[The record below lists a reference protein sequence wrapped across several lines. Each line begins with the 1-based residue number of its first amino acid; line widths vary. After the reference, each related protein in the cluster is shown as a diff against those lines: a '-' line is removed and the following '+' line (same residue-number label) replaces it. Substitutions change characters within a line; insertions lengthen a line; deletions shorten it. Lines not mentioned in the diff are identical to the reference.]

1 MSTEIKIQCEC
12 GHAKLISKSNI
23 SAHRKSKIHAK
34 NMLALGTVE
43 TTEVE
48 NTIICTEVVI
58 KNKPEKNVKPK
69 CIDCNK
75 RQISKDSLR
84 SRKQKCNKCWYKY
97 TNEKY
102 SPKNNEPEEEE
113 SEPEEEES
121 EPEEE
126 EVETIE
132 EEEVETIE
140 EEEVE
145 TIEEV
150 IKTIE
155 EEAKPVEEVKPV
167 VSCDITEFLQRIET
181 QLKKIDDFN
190 TSITS
195 QLIDCD
201 ILDIVKS
208 IDKRLKKIEELQEVS
223 NNNNR
228 FDDKDVDPLY
238 RYTIWTQKQ
247 YFTNRVIDEIKR
259 RKHPIFKGI
268 DEDEEES
275 ETTTI
280 VENQRDEE
288 VVNMINEENQ
298 RDEEIFVNE
307 IIRVEEV
314 VEVIEEVIKTIE
326 KAEPVKKFP
335 SFVDELS
342 QPITLKKT
350 NNLLFIELKN
360 VMQIRRG
367 VFDEPQ
373 YSEEYYEYGYIS
385 KYSPYIKN
393 QKNLEIYSRGNFEDF
408 KDDKIL
414 KEFIENRQKGK
425 FQYKFNK
432 KIWTCETNAYIPM
445 REVFEMCRKKMSVD
459 KTNFYYLKHRVG
471 YVKFKYN
478 QEVEE
483 VKTTI
488 EETQEVEE
496 VKTTI
501 EEIQHDEEVAIK
513 IKHKIIPD
521 SEWLEYIPDDD
532 TVAKYILDYIKDN
545 IKIYKKNIELCNVR
559 FVYVAD
565 SIQIRILTS
574 EDITANYPMLIK
586 RGYLEDC
593 FRVEMDDCMA
603 YKADFLKGIKYKN
616 FFRKS
621 GFHYKITDDEV
632 GHTFFQLEKEI
643 LEYARLTNCEAIDTK
658 NPNFKPR
665 LINPHKEPEPIN
677 DAKSQM
683 EQMKKLRKGFG
694 KKWTLF

>member
-1 MSTEIKIQCEC
+1 MTTEIKIQCEC

-43 TTEVE
+43 TAEVE
-48 NTIICTEVVI
+48 NTIICTEIV
-58 KNKPEKNVKPK
+58 NNDKPAKIVKSK
-69 CIDCNK
+69 CIVCNI

-84 SRKQKCNKCWYKY
+84 SRKQKCNKCWYQY
-97 TNEKY
+97 INAKY
-102 SPKNNEPEEEE
+102 SPTNNEPEEED
-113 SEPEEEES
+113 
-121 EPEEE
+121 E

-132 EEEVETIE
+132 EEAKPVEEVVETVEEVIKTIEEVEVETIE
-140 EEEVE
+140 EVEVE

-155 EEAKPVEEVKPV
+155 EEAKPVEEVQPV

-181 QLKKIDDFN
+181 QLKKIDDFH

-247 YFTNRVIDEIKR
+247 YFTNRVIEEIKR
-259 RKHPIFKGI
+259 LKHPIFKGI
-268 DEDEEES
+268 DEEEPE
-275 ETTTI
+275 EVIKTI
-280 VENQRDEE
+280 EENQRVEE
-288 VVNMINEENQ
+288 VMNMINEENQ

-326 KAEPVKKFP
+326 
-335 SFVDELS
+335 
-342 QPITLKKT
+342 
-350 NNLLFIELKN
+350 
-360 VMQIRRG
+360 
-367 VFDEPQ
+367 
-373 YSEEYYEYGYIS
+373 EE
-385 KYSPYIKN
+385 
-393 QKNLEIYSRGNFEDF
+393 Q
-408 KDDKIL
+408 
-414 KEFIENRQKGK
+414 
-425 FQYKFNK
+425 
-432 KIWTCETNAYIPM
+432 
-445 REVFEMCRKKMSVD
+445 
-459 KTNFYYLKHRVG
+459 
-471 YVKFKYN
+471 
-478 QEVEE
+478 VEE
-483 VKTTI
+483 VPP
-488 EETQEVEE
+488 VEE
-496 VKTTI
+496 A
-501 EEIQHDEEVAIK
+501 AIK

-532 TVAKYILDYIKDN
+532 TAAKYILEYLDYIKDN

-574 EDITANYPMLIK
+574 DDITANYPMLIK

-593 FRVEMDDCMA
+593 FRIEMDDCMA

-616 FFRKS
+616 FCRK
-621 GFHYKITDDEV
+621 GGIHYKITDEKY
-632 GHTFFQLEKEI
+632 GHPFFRLEKEI
-643 LEYARLTNCEAIDTK
+643 LEYARLTNCEAIDTQK
-658 NPNFKPR
+658 PNFKPR
-665 LINPHKEPEPIN
+665 LINSHKEPEPEPEPIN

-683 EQMKKLRKGFG
+683 EKMKKLRKGFG
-694 KKWTLF
+694 KKMDVILRRGYKKTTRRNKKNNEKK

>member
-1 MSTEIKIQCEC
+1 
-12 GHAKLISKSNI
+12 
-23 SAHRKSKIHAK
+23 
-34 NMLALGTVE
+34 MLALGTVE
-43 TTEVE
+43 TAEVE

-84 SRKQKCNKCWYKY
+84 YRKQKCNKCWYKY

-113 SEPEEEES
+113 SEPEEEEV
-121 EPEEE
+121 ETIEEVVE
-126 EVETIE
+126 TIAEVEVETIE
-132 EEEVETIE
+132 EVVETIE
-140 EEEVE
+140 EV
-145 TIEEV
+145 IEEV

-181 QLKKIDDFN
+181 HLKKIDDFN
-190 TSITS
+190 TNITS

-208 IDKRLKKIEELQEVS
+208 IDKRLQKIEELQAVPNE
-223 NNNNR
+223 NF
-228 FDDKDVDPLY
+228 FDDKDIDPVY
-238 RYTIWTQKQ
+238 RYTVWTHKQ

-268 DEDEEES
+268 DEEEEES

-280 VENQRDEE
+280 
-288 VVNMINEENQ
+288 EENQ
-298 RDEEIFVNE
+298 RDEEIFENE
-307 IIRVEEV
+307 IIRD
-314 VEVIEEVIKTIE
+314 EEVISVI
-326 KAEPVKKFP
+326 
-335 SFVDELS
+335 DD
-342 QPITLKKT
+342 I
-350 NNLLFIELKN
+350 
-360 VMQIRRG
+360 
-367 VFDEPQ
+367 
-373 YSEEYYEYGYIS
+373 
-385 KYSPYIKN
+385 IK
-393 QKNLEIYSRGNFEDF
+393 
-408 KDDKIL
+408 
-414 KEFIENRQKGK
+414 
-425 FQYKFNK
+425 
-432 KIWTCETNAYIPM
+432 
-445 REVFEMCRKKMSVD
+445 
-459 KTNFYYLKHRVG
+459 
-471 YVKFKYN
+471 
-478 QEVEE
+478 
-483 VKTTI
+483 TI

-501 EEIQHDEEVAIK
+501 EEIQEVEEVKTTIEEIQHVEEAAIK

-521 SEWLEYIPDDD
+521 SEWLEYIPDNDAA
-532 TVAKYILDYIKDN
+532 AKYILEYLDYIKDN

-574 EDITANYPMLIK
+574 DDITANYPMLIK

-593 FRVEMDDCMA
+593 FRIEMDDCMA

-616 FFRKS
+616 FCRK
-621 GFHYKITDDEV
+621 GGIHYKITDEKH
-632 GHTFFQLEKEI
+632 GHPFFRLEKEI
-643 LEYARLTNCEAIDTK
+643 LEYARLTNCEAIDTQK
-658 NPNFKPR
+658 PNFKPR
-665 LINPHKEPEPIN
+665 LINSHKEPEPIN